1 MLLTLIK
8 NEFIKIFRRGKT
20 WIVFTLFALTIV
32 GMGYVSYK
40 DSENMKNWNSPEYQI
55 ENYENEISWLK
66 QDIEDAKNSNDEW
79 AKENITYYEQ
89 RIKECEENIK
99 KAKESLKNQDDPEA
113 WRKQLEE
120 EKDSLEK
127 DINDKS
133 IPDNSKT
140 YMKER
145 LEEINIYLDENIEP
159 IESWE
164 FNAINYG
171 ISFIRIIGMLI
182 LAAGIAVF
190 MSDIVSG
197 ESTPPTLKFLLV
209 QPISRAKVILSKFIA
224 VTTTVIFMIGGLEI
238 ITVGAIGMFTGFDAA
253 KMPQRI
259 HKLYEWNYTNAATNG
274 GPELTEV
281 ANSGLLTNR
290 AMYLLESFGLQI
302 LFIVACCAF
311 IFLISVLFKSSMIT
325 MAISVMLCVGV
336 TMLSEMSST
345 IKKISKYIFLTYG
358 DSTSLVDGSIA
369 QYYGSPDITI
379 AFGVMVLV
387 ITTVVCYLAA
397 QFVFSKKDIL
407 I

>member
-1 MLLTLIK
+1 MIFTLIK

-20 WIVFTLFALTIV
+20 WVVFGLFAITIL
-32 GMGYVSYK
+32 GMGYISYK
-40 DSENMKNWNSPEYQI
+40 DSEHIKKWNSPEYQI
-55 ENYENEISWLK
+55 ESYEDEITWLK
-66 QDIEDAKNSNDEW
+66 QNIEEAKNSNDEW
-79 AKENITYYEQ
+79 EKENITYYEQ
-89 RIKECEENIK
+89 SIKECEENINR
-99 KAKESLKNQDDPEA
+99 AKEALKNQDNPKA
-113 WRKQLEE
+113 WREQLEE
-120 EKDSLEK
+120 ERNSLKK

-133 IPDNSKT
+133 IPDSSKT

-145 LEEINIYLDENIEP
+145 LEEINIYLDENMEP
-159 IESWE
+159 IELWE

-171 ISFIRIIGMLI
+171 ISFIRTIGMLI

-224 VTTTVIFMIGGLEI
+224 VTTTVILMIVGLEI
-238 ITVGAIGMFTGFDAA
+238 ITIGIIGVFTGFDAA

-259 HKLYEWNYTNAATNG
+259 HKLYEWNSTNG
-274 GPELTEV
+274 VTELTEV
-281 ANSGLLTNR
+281 ANSGILTNR
-290 AMYLLESFGLQI
+290 GMYLLESLGIQI

-311 IFLISVLFKSSMIT
+311 IFLISALFKSSMIT

-336 TMLSEMSST
+336 TMLSEVSET
-345 IKKISKYIFLTYG
+345 IRKVSKYIFLSYG

-379 AFGVMVLV
+379 AFGIVVLV
-387 ITTVVCYLAA
+387 VTTVVCYLIS

>member
-1 MLLTLIK
+1 MIFTLIK

-20 WIVFTLFALTIV
+20 WVVFGLFAITIL

-40 DSENMKNWNSPEYQI
+40 DSEHIKKWNSPEYQI
-55 ENYENEISWLK
+55 ENYEEEITWLK
-66 QDIEDAKNSNDEW
+66 QNIEEAKNSNDEW
-79 AKENITYYEQ
+79 EKENITYYEQ
-89 RIKECEENIK
+89 SIKECEENINR
-99 KAKESLKNQDDPEA
+99 AKEALKNKDNPKA
-113 WRKQLEE
+113 WREQLEE
-120 EKDSLEK
+120 ERNSLKK

-133 IPDNSKT
+133 IPDSSKT

-145 LEEINIYLDENIEP
+145 LEEINIYLDENMEP
-159 IESWE
+159 IELWE

-224 VTTTVIFMIGGLEI
+224 VTTTVILMIGGLEI
-238 ITVGAIGMFTGFDAA
+238 ITIGVIGVFTGFNAA

-259 HKLYEWNYTNAATNG
+259 HKLYEWNSTNG
-274 GPELTEV
+274 VTELTEV
-281 ANSGLLTNR
+281 ANSGILTNR
-290 AMYLLESFGLQI
+290 GMYLLESFGIQI

-336 TMLSEMSST
+336 TMLSEMSET
-345 IKKISKYIFLTYG
+345 IRKVSKYIFLSYG

-379 AFGVMVLV
+379 VFGIVVLV
-387 ITTVVCYLAA
+387 VTTVVCYLIA

>member
-1 MLLTLIK
+1 MIFTLIK

-20 WIVFTLFALTIV
+20 WVVFGLFAITIL
-32 GMGYVSYK
+32 GMGYISYK
-40 DSENMKNWNSPEYQI
+40 DSEHIKKWNSPEYQI
-55 ENYENEISWLK
+55 ESYEDEITWLK
-66 QDIEDAKNSNDEW
+66 QNIEEAKNSNDEW
-79 AKENITYYEQ
+79 EKENITYYEQ
-89 RIKECEENIK
+89 SIKECEENINR
-99 KAKESLKNQDDPEA
+99 AKEALKNQDNPKA
-113 WRKQLEE
+113 WREQLEE
-120 EKDSLEK
+120 ERNSLKK

-133 IPDNSKT
+133 IPDSSKT

-145 LEEINIYLDENIEP
+145 LEEINIYLDENMEP
-159 IESWE
+159 IELWE

-224 VTTTVIFMIGGLEI
+224 VTTTVILMIGGLEI
-238 ITVGAIGMFTGFDAA
+238 ITIGVIGVFTGFDAA

-259 HKLYEWNYTNAATNG
+259 HKLYEWNSTNG
-274 GPELTEV
+274 VTELTEV
-281 ANSGLLTNR
+281 ANSGILTNR
-290 AMYLLESFGLQI
+290 GMYLLESLGIQI

-311 IFLISVLFKSSMIT
+311 IFLISALFKSSMIT

-336 TMLSEMSST
+336 TMLSEVSET
-345 IKKISKYIFLTYG
+345 IRKVSKYIFLSYG

-379 AFGVMVLV
+379 AFGIVVLV
-387 ITTVVCYLAA
+387 VTTVVCYLIS

>member
-1 MLLTLIK
+1 MIFTLIK

-20 WIVFTLFALTIV
+20 WVVFGLFAITIL

-40 DSENMKNWNSPEYQI
+40 DSEHIKKWNSPEYQI
-55 ENYENEISWLK
+55 ESYEDEITWLK
-66 QDIEDAKNSNDEW
+66 QNIEEAKNSNDEW
-79 AKENITYYEQ
+79 EKENITYYEQ
-89 RIKECEENIK
+89 SIKECEENINR
-99 KAKESLKNQDDPEA
+99 AKEALKNQDNPKA
-113 WRKQLEE
+113 WREQLEE
-120 EKDSLEK
+120 ERNSLKK

-133 IPDNSKT
+133 IPDSSKT

-145 LEEINIYLDENIEP
+145 LEEINIYLDENMEP
-159 IESWE
+159 IELWE

-171 ISFIRIIGMLI
+171 ISFIRTIGMLI

-224 VTTTVIFMIGGLEI
+224 VTTTVILMIGGLEI
-238 ITVGAIGMFTGFDAA
+238 ITIGVIGVFTGFDAA

-259 HKLYEWNYTNAATNG
+259 HKLYEWNSTNG
-274 GPELTEV
+274 VTELTEV
-281 ANSGLLTNR
+281 ANSGILTNR
-290 AMYLLESFGLQI
+290 GMYLLESLGIQI

-311 IFLISVLFKSSMIT
+311 IFLISALFKSSMIT

-336 TMLSEMSST
+336 TMLSEVSET
-345 IKKISKYIFLTYG
+345 IRKVSKYIFLSYG

-379 AFGVMVLV
+379 AFGIVVLV
-387 ITTVVCYLAA
+387 VTTVVCYLIS

>member
-1 MLLTLIK
+1 MIFTLIK

-20 WIVFTLFALTIV
+20 WVVFGLFAITIL
-32 GMGYVSYK
+32 GMGYISYK
-40 DSENMKNWNSPEYQI
+40 DSEHIKKWNSPEYQI
-55 ENYENEISWLK
+55 ESYEDEITWLK
-66 QDIEDAKNSNDEW
+66 QNIEEAKNSNDEW
-79 AKENITYYEQ
+79 EKENITYYEQ
-89 RIKECEENIK
+89 SIKECEENINR
-99 KAKESLKNQDDPEA
+99 AKEALKNQDNPKA
-113 WRKQLEE
+113 WREQLEE
-120 EKDSLEK
+120 ERNSLKK

-133 IPDNSKT
+133 IPDSSKT

-145 LEEINIYLDENIEP
+145 LEEINIYLDENMEP
-159 IESWE
+159 IELWE

-171 ISFIRIIGMLI
+171 ISFIRTIGMLI

-224 VTTTVIFMIGGLEI
+224 VTTTVILMIGGLEI
-238 ITVGAIGMFTGFDAA
+238 ITIGVIGVFTGFDAA

-259 HKLYEWNYTNAATNG
+259 HKLYEWNSTNG
-274 GPELTEV
+274 VTELTEV
-281 ANSGLLTNR
+281 ANSGILTNR
-290 AMYLLESFGLQI
+290 GMYLLESLGIQI

-311 IFLISVLFKSSMIT
+311 IFLISALFKSSMIT

-336 TMLSEMSST
+336 TMLSEVSET
-345 IKKISKYIFLTYG
+345 IRKVSKYIFLSYG

-379 AFGVMVLV
+379 AFGIVVLV
-387 ITTVVCYLAA
+387 VTTVVCYLIS

>member
-1 MLLTLIK
+1 MIFTLIK

-20 WIVFTLFALTIV
+20 WVVFGLFAITIL

-40 DSENMKNWNSPEYQI
+40 DSEHIKKWNSPEYQI
-55 ENYENEISWLK
+55 ESYEDEITWLK
-66 QDIEDAKNSNDEW
+66 QNIEEAKNSNDEW
-79 AKENITYYEQ
+79 EKENITYYEQ
-89 RIKECEENIK
+89 SIKECEENINR
-99 KAKESLKNQDDPEA
+99 AKEALKNQDNPKA
-113 WRKQLEE
+113 WREQLEE
-120 EKDSLEK
+120 ERNSLKK

-133 IPDNSKT
+133 IPDSSKT

-145 LEEINIYLDENIEP
+145 LEEINIYLDENMEP
-159 IESWE
+159 IELWE

-171 ISFIRIIGMLI
+171 ISFIRTIGMLI

-224 VTTTVIFMIGGLEI
+224 VTTTVILMIGGLEI
-238 ITVGAIGMFTGFDAA
+238 ITIGVIGVFTGFNAA

-259 HKLYEWNYTNAATNG
+259 HKLYEWNSTNG
-274 GPELTEV
+274 VTELTEV
-281 ANSGLLTNR
+281 ANSGILTNR
-290 AMYLLESFGLQI
+290 GMYLLESLGIQI

-311 IFLISVLFKSSMIT
+311 IFLISALFKSSMIT

-336 TMLSEMSST
+336 TMLSEVSET
-345 IKKISKYIFLTYG
+345 IRKVSKYIFLSYG

-379 AFGVMVLV
+379 AFGIVVLV
-387 ITTVVCYLAA
+387 VTTVVCYLIS

>member
-8 NEFIKIFRRGKT
+8 NEFIKIFIRGKT
-20 WIVFTLFALTIV
+20 WIVFALFALTIV

-40 DSENMKNWNSPEYQI
+40 DSENMKKWNSPEYQI

-99 KAKESLKNQDDPEA
+99 KAKENLKNQDDPEA

-259 HKLYEWNYTNAATNG
+259 HKLYEWNYNNAATNG

-290 AMYLLESFGLQI
+290 GMYLLESFGLQI

-379 AFGVMVLV
+379 VFGVMVLV

-407 I
+407 V

>member
-20 WIVFTLFALTIV
+20 WIVFALFALTIV

-407 I
+407 V

>member
-1 MLLTLIK
+1 MIFTLIK

-20 WIVFTLFALTIV
+20 WVVFGLFAITIL
-32 GMGYVSYK
+32 GMGYISYK
-40 DSENMKNWNSPEYQI
+40 DSEHIKKWNSPEYQI
-55 ENYENEISWLK
+55 ESYEDEITWLK
-66 QDIEDAKNSNDEW
+66 QNIEEAKNSNDEW
-79 AKENITYYEQ
+79 EKENITYYEQ
-89 RIKECEENIK
+89 SIKECEENINR
-99 KAKESLKNQDDPEA
+99 AKEALKNQDNPKA
-113 WRKQLEE
+113 WREQLEE
-120 EKDSLEK
+120 ERNSLKK

-133 IPDNSKT
+133 IPDSSKT

-145 LEEINIYLDENIEP
+145 LEEINIYLDENMEP
-159 IESWE
+159 IELWE

-171 ISFIRIIGMLI
+171 ISFIRTIGMLI

-224 VTTTVIFMIGGLEI
+224 VTTTVILMIGGLEI
-238 ITVGAIGMFTGFDAA
+238 ITIGVIGVFTGFDAA

-259 HKLYEWNYTNAATNG
+259 HKLYEWNSTNG
-274 GPELTEV
+274 VTELTEV
-281 ANSGLLTNR
+281 ANSGILTNR
-290 AMYLLESFGLQI
+290 GMYLLESFGIQI

-311 IFLISVLFKSSMIT
+311 IFLISALFKSSMIT

-336 TMLSEMSST
+336 TMLSEVSET
-345 IKKISKYIFLTYG
+345 IRKVSKYIFLSYG

-379 AFGVMVLV
+379 AFGIVVLV
-387 ITTVVCYLAA
+387 VTTVVCYLIS

>member
-1 MLLTLIK
+1 MIFTLIK

-20 WIVFTLFALTIV
+20 WVVFGLFAITIL
-32 GMGYVSYK
+32 GMGYISYK
-40 DSENMKNWNSPEYQI
+40 DSEHIKKWNSPEYQI
-55 ENYENEISWLK
+55 ESYEDEITWLK
-66 QDIEDAKNSNDEW
+66 QNIEEAKNSNDEW
-79 AKENITYYEQ
+79 EKENITYYEQ
-89 RIKECEENIK
+89 SIKECEENINR
-99 KAKESLKNQDDPEA
+99 AKEALKNQDNPKA
-113 WRKQLEE
+113 WREQLEE
-120 EKDSLEK
+120 ERNSLKK

-133 IPDNSKT
+133 IPDSSKT

-145 LEEINIYLDENIEP
+145 LEEINIYLDENMEP
-159 IESWE
+159 IELWE

-171 ISFIRIIGMLI
+171 ISFIRTIGMLI

-224 VTTTVIFMIGGLEI
+224 VTTTVILMIVGLEI
-238 ITVGAIGMFTGFDAA
+238 ITIGIIGVFTGFDAA

-259 HKLYEWNYTNAATNG
+259 HKLYEWNSTNG
-274 GPELTEV
+274 VTELTEV
-281 ANSGLLTNR
+281 ANSGILTNR
-290 AMYLLESFGLQI
+290 GMYLLESLGIQI

-311 IFLISVLFKSSMIT
+311 IFLISALFKSSMIT

-336 TMLSEMSST
+336 TMLSEVSET
-345 IKKISKYIFLTYG
+345 IRKVSKYIFLSYG

-379 AFGVMVLV
+379 AFGIVVLV
-387 ITTVVCYLAA
+387 VTTVVCYLIA

>member
-20 WIVFTLFALTIV
+20 WIVFALFALTIV

-259 HKLYEWNYTNAATNG
+259 HKLYEWNYNNAATNG

-290 AMYLLESFGLQI
+290 GMYLLESFGLQI

-379 AFGVMVLV
+379 VFGVMVLV

-407 I
+407 V

>member
-1 MLLTLIK
+1 MIFTLIK

-20 WIVFTLFALTIV
+20 WVVFGLFAITIL

-40 DSENMKNWNSPEYQI
+40 DSEHIKKWNSPEYQI
-55 ENYENEISWLK
+55 ESYEDEITWLK
-66 QDIEDAKNSNDEW
+66 QNIEEAKNSNDEW
-79 AKENITYYEQ
+79 EKENITYYEQ
-89 RIKECEENIK
+89 SIKECEENINR
-99 KAKESLKNQDDPEA
+99 AKEALKNQDNPKA
-113 WRKQLEE
+113 WREQLEE
-120 EKDSLEK
+120 ERNSLKK

-133 IPDNSKT
+133 IPDSSKT

-145 LEEINIYLDENIEP
+145 LEEINIYLDENMEP
-159 IESWE
+159 IELWE

-171 ISFIRIIGMLI
+171 ISFIRTIGMLI

-224 VTTTVIFMIGGLEI
+224 VTTTVILMIGGLEI
-238 ITVGAIGMFTGFDAA
+238 ITIGVIGVFTGFDAA

-259 HKLYEWNYTNAATNG
+259 HKLYEWNSTNG
-274 GPELTEV
+274 VTELTEV
-281 ANSGLLTNR
+281 ANSGILTNR
-290 AMYLLESFGLQI
+290 GMYLLESLGIQI

-311 IFLISVLFKSSMIT
+311 IFLISALFKSSMIT

-336 TMLSEMSST
+336 TMLSEVSET
-345 IKKISKYIFLTYG
+345 IRKVSKYIFLSYG

-379 AFGVMVLV
+379 VFGIVVLV
-387 ITTVVCYLAA
+387 VTTVVCYLIS

>member
-1 MLLTLIK
+1 MIFTLIK

-20 WIVFTLFALTIV
+20 WVVFGLFAITIL

-40 DSENMKNWNSPEYQI
+40 DSEHIKKWNSPEYQI
-55 ENYENEISWLK
+55 ESYEDEITWLK
-66 QDIEDAKNSNDEW
+66 QNIEEAKNSNDEW
-79 AKENITYYEQ
+79 EKENITYYEQ
-89 RIKECEENIK
+89 SIKECEENINR
-99 KAKESLKNQDDPEA
+99 AKEALKNQDNPKA
-113 WRKQLEE
+113 WREQLEE
-120 EKDSLEK
+120 ERNSLKK

-133 IPDNSKT
+133 IPDSSKT

-145 LEEINIYLDENIEP
+145 LEEINIYLDENMEP
-159 IESWE
+159 IELWE

-171 ISFIRIIGMLI
+171 ISFIRTIGMLI

-224 VTTTVIFMIGGLEI
+224 VTTTVILMIGGLEI
-238 ITVGAIGMFTGFDAA
+238 ITIGVIGVFTGFDAA

-259 HKLYEWNYTNAATNG
+259 HKLYEWNSTNG
-274 GPELTEV
+274 VTELTEV
-281 ANSGLLTNR
+281 ANSGILTNR
-290 AMYLLESFGLQI
+290 GMYLLESLGIQI

-311 IFLISVLFKSSMIT
+311 IFLISALFKSSMIT

-336 TMLSEMSST
+336 TMLSEVSET
-345 IKKISKYIFLTYG
+345 IRKVSKYIFLSYG

-379 AFGVMVLV
+379 VFGIVVLV
-387 ITTVVCYLAA
+387 VTTVVCYLIA